1 MKRVFDSPF
10 LNKAALV
17 LIWLLLMGGTFF
29 YANKNYF
36 LYHENPNLIKADGY
50 YLYNFGSPRHYYW
63 ALPVKFTHED
73 KVYHSQLPLDIRDE
87 SSSCTVDLRIYIPAD
102 SSGSAFTFRNNITI
116 PALWRIFIF
125 VPLLL
130 LLTSKRKAYES
141 FTPFSSSS
149 FKKMGGFTY
158 LPFSQKSFYFSF
170 YNVSRKRM
178 NASLPSVVH
187 LYTPASSRTWV
198 NTIPIS
204 F

>member
-63 ALPVKFTHED
+63 ALPVKFTHEG

-102 SSGSAFTFRNNITI
+102 SSCKLCLNGM
-116 PALWRIFIF
+116 P
-125 VPLLL
+125 VPLLRNGYSIFNG
-130 LLTSKRKAYES
+130 TKYR
-141 FTPFSSSS
+141 
-149 FKKMGGFTY
+149 
-158 LPFSQKSFYFSF
+158 
-170 YNVSRKRM
+170 
-178 NASLPSVVH
+178 
-187 LYTPASSRTWV
+187 
-198 NTIPIS
+198 
-204 F
+204 

>member
-1 MKRVFDSPF
+1 MVKCPYLTGGDFLKRVFDSPF
-10 LNKAALV
+10 LNKAALM

-63 ALPVKFTHED
+63 ALPVKFTHEG

-102 SSGSAFTFRNNITI
+102 SSGSAFAFRNNITI

-130 LLTSKRKAYES
+130 LLTSKRKA
-141 FTPFSSSS
+141 
-149 FKKMGGFTY
+149 
-158 LPFSQKSFYFSF
+158 
-170 YNVSRKRM
+170 
-178 NASLPSVVH
+178 
-187 LYTPASSRTWV
+187 
-198 NTIPIS
+198 
-204 F
+204 